1 MRKPK
6 VKSGSGI
13 VNGSRAIPQIGLR
26 FTDKNTC
33 PHLVE
38 FNSHHLHD
46 KVARRWLVSVAIRT
60 LNVVATS
67 LAVYCNSHRCG
78 GREKDGEDGEVGKM
92 GKGPRVWRLP
102 TNAIATTA
110 NMVHEVVV
118 RRFVDD

>member
-13 VNGSRAIPQIGLR
+13 VNVCRAIPQIGLR

-67 LAVYCNSHRCG
+67 WQFIVIVTDVEE
-78 GREKDGEDGEVGKM
+78 GRKMGKM

-102 TNAIATTA
+102 TNAIATPA
-110 NMVHEVVV
+110 NNGTRS
-118 RRFVDD
+118 RRSSFR